1 MGSEEKKDPRKRKG
15 LKITIIGFG
24 IALLIG
30 GISLV
35 INGINLRIIADGMFG
50 DFNAPW
56 FETSSRAT
64 AFLTGGIFMII
75 PSILILISVT
85 RMTKYKPR
93 DTENVYSSVFNR
105 ARDGS
110 DGVIRRSSEAPTKVI
125 DRAGELRNT
134 MEDRSVQLVK
144 VRCALCGALNDE
156 DAAFCDQCAEPI

>member
-15 LKITIIGFG
+15 LIVTIFG
-24 IALLIG
+24 VALLIG
-30 GISLV
+30 GISLA
-35 INGINLRIIADGMFG
+35 IYGINLRIIADGMFG

-56 FETSSRAT
+56 FETSSRGT

-75 PSILILISVT
+75 LSILILISVT

-93 DTENVYSSVFNR
+93 ETENVYSSVFNR

-110 DGVIRRSSEAPTKVI
+110 DGAIRRSSEAPTKVI

-134 MEDRSVQLVK
+134 LEDRSVQLVK